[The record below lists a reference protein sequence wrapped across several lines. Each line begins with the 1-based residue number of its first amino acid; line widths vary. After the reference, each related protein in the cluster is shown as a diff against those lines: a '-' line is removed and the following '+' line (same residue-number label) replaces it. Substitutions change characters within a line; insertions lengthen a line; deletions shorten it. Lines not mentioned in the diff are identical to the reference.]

1 MASQFSRLRD
11 DLADDLEG
19 QIAALRSEVSSL
31 KQTMSKRR
39 AAAFDDARGHASDIY
54 GEVVSRVQDAM
65 PRIASRSR
73 DVRKVAQ
80 DNPVLTAMVGL
91 AVVGLLLGLVMR
103 R

>member
-1 MASQFSRLRD
+1 MASPFSRLRD

-31 KQTMSKRR
+31 KNTMSKRG
-39 AAAFDDARGHASDIY
+39 AAAFDDTRGHASDLY

-65 PRIASRSR
+65 PRIARRSR

-91 AVVGLLLGLVMR
+91 AVVGLLIGLVMR